1 METIYYHLNTRRVK
15 ISGGPD
21 LITFSRCHTE
31 PVPKGGGQLLDF
43 ERSKLRL
50 ERKTL
55 LKGTLESEPYLYE
68 AEDNSPTETAQPTAE
83 PKSGKLF
90 LGLDLLASGAVLAVC
105 GVIIHAFTAI
115 L

>member
-21 LITFSRCHTE
+21 LMTFSRPHAE
-31 PVPKGGGQLLDF
+31 PIPEGGGQLLDF

-50 ERKTL
+50 ERKML
-55 LKGTLESEPYLYE
+55 LNDALESEPYLYE
-68 AEDNSPTETAQPTAE
+68 AEDNSPTETVPPTAD

-90 LGLDLLASGAVLAVC
+90 LGLELLSTGAVLAVC

-115 L
+115 F